1 MQTRSAIVLLGLR
14 VAGIQDASSDTR
26 VHCTLGFSK
35 LMSLIIMDIYTTRWS
50 TEIIHTSL
58 IIFLQNDIISLH
70 WLAMTVRPNTFL
82 GLFKYLFLDM
92 IVTEN
97 LSKVGV
103 HIPENNPTELAVT
116 FKQFLLLMEEL
127 NNFDED
133 IDEEKLMQYIK

>member
-1 MQTRSAIVLLGLR
+1 
-14 VAGIQDASSDTR
+14 
-26 VHCTLGFSK
+26 
-35 LMSLIIMDIYTTRWS
+35 
-50 TEIIHTSL
+50 
-58 IIFLQNDIISLH
+58 
-70 WLAMTVRPNTFL
+70 
-82 GLFKYLFLDM
+82 M

-133 IDEEKLMQYIK
+133 VDEDKLMQYIK